1 MVVQL
6 ASGSSSKAA
15 LTVRIV
21 VRKRER
27 SWSNGLTADGLR
39 MRSAELEARDTSGSR
54 CKGKRGWGQLET
66 MRTKQ
71 RGRALCRLLERSG
84 IQPIDAST
92 RPGYLLATGIVA
104 SRFRSI
110 AEPIAR

>member
-1 MVVQL
+1 MRVIRGAKESL
-6 ASGSSSKAA
+6 GSH
-15 LTVRIV
+15 
-21 VRKRER
+21 
-27 SWSNGLTADGLR
+27 G
-39 MRSAELEARDTSGSR
+39 
-54 CKGKRGWGQLET
+54 T

-84 IQPIDAST
+84 IQPIDALT
-92 RPGYLLATGIVA
+92 RPGYFLATGIVA